1 MGHTPGRVMREI
13 FEEVKGERE
22 KRLTAAAQS
31 GKPAEENEELLEWL
45 RATDEMLTDL
55 AKWSVRETIEEREK
69 AAAAAAQ

>member
-22 KRLTAAAQS
+22 KRLTAAQR

-69 AAAAAAQ
+69 AAAVAAQ